1 MKTLL
6 VVSCVVVLIYSNPLV
21 DNGDTLEKSAV
32 QNMRLT
38 AEELFEKVININ
50 LSISPHTQIF
60 KAWNCQSDSDCN
72 KGCTCNQW
80 GRCKC
85 TEVEVKLHKKIFWSS
100 IDEFFLE
107 NTKMPLRF

>member
-38 AEELFEKVININ
+38 TEELFEKVININ
-50 LSISPHTQIF
+50 ISISPHTQIF

-85 TEVEVKLHKKIFWSS
+85 TEVEVKLHKKYFGHQLMS
-100 IDEFFLE
+100 FLE
-107 NTKMPLRF
+107 NAKMPLRY